1 MRFFRTSPEKLPAAE
16 SEMIFS
22 KQDLKQ
28 LLLPLLAEQFLVVLI
43 GMMDTIMVSYCGM
56 KAMSGVSLVDGINV
70 LLIGVF
76 SALATG
82 GAVLV
87 SQYLGKKR
95 PDAAKTAAKMLF
107 YVVLL
112 VSLAIMAIYNAYCA
126 LLRCIGNPR
135 ATMFSSLI
143 MNIVNLVGN
152 AVTIYLLGW
161 GVVGAGLATLI
172 SRSVGA
178 YITQRAL
185 RDPHCRI
192 PYPGM
197 FPFEWHPSEVKKILS
212 VGIPSGF
219 ENGLFQLG
227 KLLLLSMIATFGTAS
242 TAANTVGNTLGSFQ
256 CLPGNAI
263 GLAMIAVV
271 GQCCGAHAYDQ
282 AKFYT
287 KKLMQIVYLCMGTL
301 NILMLLCNPIITLPF
316 NLSPE
321 ATVLARQIVALHGA
335 GCVIF
340 WPMSFTM
347 PNALRAAGDAKYTM
361 TVAVFSMAVFRI
373 GFGVFLATTMGMGVI
388 GVWIAMQI
396 DWVFRII
403 CFLIRWHS
411 GKWQTKTL
419 V

>member
-43 GMMDTIMVSYCGM
+43 GMMDTIMVSYCGES
-56 KAMSGVSLVDGINV
+56 AMSGVSLVDSINV

-112 VSLAIMAIYNAYCA
+112 VSLAIMAVCLIFRKPLLLAIFGNVEEDVMAASQIYFLMSALSYPVMAIYNAYCA

-135 ATMFSSLI
+135 ATMFSSFI
-143 MNIVNLVGN
+143 MNIVNLIGN
-152 AVTIYLLGW
+152 SVTIFWLGW
-161 GVVGAGLATLI
+161 GVMGAGLATLI

-178 YITQRAL
+178 YIT
-185 RDPHCRI
+185 
-192 PYPGM
+192 
-197 FPFEWHPSEVKKILS
+197 
-212 VGIPSGF
+212 
-219 ENGLFQLG
+219 
-227 KLLLLSMIATFGTAS
+227 LSMIATFGTAS
-242 TAANTVGNTLGSFQ
+242 TAANAVGNTLGSFQ

-335 GCVIF
+335 GCVF
-340 WPMSFTM
+340 LWPMSFTM

-403 CFLIRWHS
+403 CFLIRWAS
-411 GKWQTKTL
+411 SKWQTKTL

>member
-112 VSLAIMAIYNAYCA
+112 VSLAIMAICLIFRKPLLLTLFGNVEDEVMAASQAYFLMSALSYPVMAIYNAYCA

-161 GVVGAGLATLI
+161 GVVGAGLIHQELSCEFIGDGVHTNPKLITLLMQSKPIDKLVMITDALKYAHATPPEDADFYFDKCFKRKADEVIIGSGITMYDGFRNLLEFGVRVEDAVKMTSVNPAEIMKQNGKGMIIPGFDADLLI
-172 SRSVGA
+172 MDKDFNL
-178 YITQRAL
+178 IDT
-185 RDPHCRI
+185 
-192 PYPGM
+192 
-197 FPFEWHPSEVKKILS
+197 
-212 VGIPSGF
+212 
-219 ENGLFQLG
+219 
-227 KLLLLSMIATFGTAS
+227 
-242 TAANTVGNTLGSFQ
+242 
-256 CLPGNAI
+256 
-263 GLAMIAVV
+263 VV
-271 GQCCGAHAYDQ
+271 GG
-282 AKFYT
+282 KFIRE
-287 KKLMQIVYLCMGTL
+287 KK
-301 NILMLLCNPIITLPF
+301 
-316 NLSPE
+316 
-321 ATVLARQIVALHGA
+321 
-335 GCVIF
+335 
-340 WPMSFTM
+340 
-347 PNALRAAGDAKYTM
+347 
-361 TVAVFSMAVFRI
+361 
-373 GFGVFLATTMGMGVI
+373 
-388 GVWIAMQI
+388 
-396 DWVFRII
+396 
-403 CFLIRWHS
+403 
-411 GKWQTKTL
+411 
-419 V
+419 

>member
-112 VSLAIMAIYNAYCA
+112 VSLAIMAICLIFRKPLLLTLFGNVEDEVMAASQAYFLMSALSYPVMAIYNAYCA

-161 GVVGAGLATLI
+161 GVVGAG
-172 SRSVGA
+172 
-178 YITQRAL
+178 
-185 RDPHCRI
+185 
-192 PYPGM
+192 
-197 FPFEWHPSEVKKILS
+197 
-212 VGIPSGF
+212 
-219 ENGLFQLG
+219 
-227 KLLLLSMIATFGTAS
+227 
-242 TAANTVGNTLGSFQ
+242 
-256 CLPGNAI
+256 
-263 GLAMIAVV
+263 
-271 GQCCGAHAYDQ
+271 
-282 AKFYT
+282 
-287 KKLMQIVYLCMGTL
+287 
-301 NILMLLCNPIITLPF
+301 
-316 NLSPE
+316 
-321 ATVLARQIVALHGA
+321 
-335 GCVIF
+335 
-340 WPMSFTM
+340 
-347 PNALRAAGDAKYTM
+347 AGDADFAFRGC
-361 TVAVFSMAVFRI
+361 VHHAACPPRPALPDSVSRHVPLRMASER
-373 GFGVFLATTMGMGVI
+373 G
-388 GVWIAMQI
+388 QE
-396 DWVFRII
+396 DSER
-403 CFLIRWHS
+403 RHS
-411 GKWQTKTL
+411 QRL
-419 V
+419 